1 MNVTPP
7 PPPPPYYYYAAFNAT
22 CVKSTAKSGD
32 LATIWGPVPPWP
44 QRETATVYTAQESS
58 AMLF

>member
-1 MNVTPP
+1 MNLTPP
-7 PPPPPYYYYAAFNAT
+7 PPYYYYYYAAFNAT

-44 QRETATVYTAQESS
+44 QRETATVYTA
-58 AMLF
+58 